1 MTHANKLTDMP
12 KEEVNAILEKSAEK
26 LVNDEDFRKFFVQ
39 NPREALENLGLK
51 FKKGVE
57 VKFVGSQ
64 KEIDSLPDNV
74 FPLLVPKT
82 AASKNLSPE
91 QLQQVAGGAWHDYI
105 NPVWLAGRAVGGAI
119 DTAKQIANTFNNG
132 VNNRLS

>member
-1 MTHANKLTDMP
+1 MIHVNKLTDMP
-12 KEEVNAILEKSAEK
+12 KEEVYAILEKSAEK

-91 QLQQVAGGAWHDYI
+91 QLQQVAGGTFIDDAFQWGGKI
-105 NPVWLAGRAVGGAI
+105 AGGVLKHTVI
-119 DTAKQIANTFNNG
+119 DPAKNVYNG
-132 VNNRLS
+132 FVNGLK

>member
-1 MTHANKLTDMP
+1 MIHTNKLTDMP
-12 KEEVNAILEKSAEK
+12 KEEVYAILEKSAEK

-57 VKFVGSQ
+57 VKFVRSQ

-74 FPLLVPKT
+74 FPLLVPKN

-91 QLQQVAGGAWHDYI
+91 QLQQVAGGTFVDDAFQWVGKTAGGVLKHGVID
-105 NPVWLAGRAVGGAI
+105 PVKNVY
-119 DTAKQIANTFNNG
+119 NG
-132 VNNRLS
+132 FVNGLK